1 MYTRLP
7 LRWPPRSRPPCLAK
21 AMTIQRV
28 PRWPFVLLALVPLA
42 ALAACACAWV
52 LSSPG
57 TGARRPRPNVIL
69 VSIDT
74 LRADHL
80 GCYGYGPPTSPAI
93 DRFRADAVLFREAIA
108 HAPSTLPSHAS
119 IFTSLLPQH
128 HGAVVT
134 EAHPLPRAAVTLTE
148 VLRENGYATRAVVS
162 GAQLARPYGL
172 AQGFGVYRE
181 VAFDSPFRKVVAE
194 GLQLA
199 DRAREPF
206 FLFLHTYEVH
216 HPYTPEAE
224 RLARFDQGYGGDLP
238 DHMPIR
244 LLAEI
249 SMEKRRIGPEDL
261 QHVVATY
268 DAEISS
274 ADAAFGELV
283 AGLKERGLYRDSLI
297 VLTSDHGEEFGEH
310 GSVGWHAHTL
320 YDELLHVPLLVKL
333 PGMSHAGGEVASAV
347 RGIDLAPTVLA
358 VAGLPAAEQFSGR
371 SLLPFI
377 RRPEAP
383 SLPAVVWRETMSH
396 EKGDFTGVR
405 AGGWKLH
412 MNRLY
417 DLASDPQERRDLTA
431 EHPEQRR
438 ALEEQLAELL
448 QSRRSLRT
456 APVAVD
462 AGTAKS
468 LRALGYLH

>member
-1 MYTRLP
+1 MTSEPGRRRP
-7 LRWPPRSRPPCLAK
+7 LL
-21 AMTIQRV
+21 
-28 PRWPFVLLALVPLA
+28 LLALVPLA
-42 ALAACACAWV
+42 AVAACACAWV
-52 LSSPG
+52 LSSSAR
-57 TGARRPRPNVIL
+57 GARPRPNVIL
-69 VSIDT
+69 ISIDT

-80 GCYGYGPPTSPAI
+80 GCYGYDPPTSPAI
-93 DRFRADAVLFREAIA
+93 DRFRGDAVLFREAIA

-119 IFTSLLPQH
+119 IFTSLVPQH

-134 EAHPLPRAAVTLTE
+134 EARPLPKAAVTLTE
-148 VLRENGYATRAVVS
+148 VLRDSGYATRAVVS

-172 AQGFGVYRE
+172 AQGFGTYRE
-181 VAFDSPFRKVVAE
+181 VDFDSPFKKVVAE
-194 GLQLA
+194 GLKLA
-199 DRAREPF
+199 DRTREPF

-224 RLARFDQGYGGDLP
+224 RLARFDQGYTGDLP

-244 LLAEI
+244 LLSEI

-261 QHVVATY
+261 KHIVATY

-274 ADAAFGELV
+274 VDDAFAELV
-283 AGLKERGLYRDSLI
+283 AGLERRGLYDDSLI

-333 PGMSHAGGEVASAV
+333 PGQAHAGSEVASAV

-358 VAGLPAAEQFSGR
+358 VAGLTAPEQFSGR
-371 SLLPFI
+371 SLLPFM

-383 SLPAVVWRETMSH
+383 ALPAVVWRETMSH

-417 DLASDPQERRDLTA
+417 DLRNDPLERRDLTA
-431 EHPEQRR
+431 EHPEERR
-438 ALEEQLAELL
+438 ELEEHLATVLR
-448 QSRRSLRT
+448 SRRSLRT
-456 APVAVD
+456 APVAID
-462 AGTAKS
+462 AATRKS
-468 LRALGYLH
+468 LRALGYLR